1 MTLWLTA
8 AKVSV
13 HHRLTTYYVG
23 PKGKKNKIMAEACE
37 VVIHLE
43 VARNQCTERED
54 KTRNISRASLLVTY
68 LLQSGLPAT
77 IPPTTYS
84 EPSKEFIHL

>member
-1 MTLWLTA
+1 MLMTLWLTA

-54 KTRNISRASLLVTY
+54 KKYFQGQPLSDIFTPIRPTCYNPTNY
-68 LLQSGLPAT
+68 LL
-77 IPPTTYS
+77 
-84 EPSKEFIHL
+84 